1 MHEYKIVE
9 RKMAHL
15 FYLGKL
21 YSCEHMTQ
29 VHLFHNHGGVLSGTL
44 LKGRGIG
51 EEEGDQEERQGSGD
65 GGRSIVV
72 PYLSNDI
79 RVCSS
84 FILANETMI
93 SFII

>member
-1 MHEYKIVE
+1 M
-9 RKMAHL
+9 RK
-15 FYLGKL
+15 K
-21 YSCEHMTQ
+21 ETRR
-29 VHLFHNHGGVLSGTL
+29 
-44 LKGRGIG
+44 KGRGVG
-51 EEEGDQEERQGSGD
+51 E